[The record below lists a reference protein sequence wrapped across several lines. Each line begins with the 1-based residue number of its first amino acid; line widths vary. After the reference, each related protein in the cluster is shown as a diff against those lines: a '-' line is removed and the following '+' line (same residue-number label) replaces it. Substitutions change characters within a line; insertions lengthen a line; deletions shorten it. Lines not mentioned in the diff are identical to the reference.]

1 MVTLVVPG
9 RVVICNTV
17 GVAFSYFIILGVKSK
32 SKTKIVIMEE
42 IKGEMSLEDQPGTSS
57 GNVVL
62 SVSGVT
68 SFSR

>member
-42 IKGEMSLEDQPGTSS
+42 IKGEMSL
-57 GNVVL
+57 VKAL
-62 SVSGVT
+62 CRSVGSTPPDPVG
-68 SFSR
+68 